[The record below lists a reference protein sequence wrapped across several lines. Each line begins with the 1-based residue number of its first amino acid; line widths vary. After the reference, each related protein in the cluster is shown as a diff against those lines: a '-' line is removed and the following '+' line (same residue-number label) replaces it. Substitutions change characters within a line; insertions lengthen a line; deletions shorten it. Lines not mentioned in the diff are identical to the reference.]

1 MSSSTGTSVDI
12 FRDDID
18 TEDSS
23 PEGTT
28 VVHIDSNLIHW
39 RPHDPENPFNFP
51 LWRKVMIC
59 LLLCIQ
65 TAWITCCS
73 SSSSAISQE
82 MQEEF
87 NVSSLVSRL
96 PVAIFVFG
104 MGVGPVLL
112 TPLAEDFGRKKVNV
126 ACLCLIPCAL
136 AHNLGTIVVCRF
148 FCGILGATVFNSVAN
163 IPDLWKGDDIVGL
176 WAMNIWAYSAEV
188 LVLGPMIAAYINH
201 AFGWRWV
208 YGIWGIVGAV
218 LIIPYVILVP
228 ETRRSAILVARAQ
241 HARRAGHIDAWAID
255 ENLRRRSF
263 RQILT
268 ETLFRP
274 AVMLFTEPIV
284 YCFALYD
291 GLNYGIIYLAVEA
304 TPLIYAQYGF
314 RDPQVQLTYLAMVIG
329 FTLAIPLFYLQHK
342 VTLWQEKKQGRKN
355 VPENKL
361 LWVFVAAFL
370 FPISMYWFAWTGR
383 PPISIYWSLGALV
396 LFGLSSHIV
405 FLAVCDYTVESYGL
419 MASSA
424 VTGQSFARECFCGI
438 LALFGVQFYHDVG
451 FEWAST
457 ILAILATLM
466 GVFPFLFYRY
476 GPTIRQR
483 SRYAQEIA
491 RLEDEERQPLLN

>member
-39 RPHDPENPFNFP
+39 R
-51 LWRKVMIC
+51 
-59 LLLCIQ
+59 
-65 TAWITCCS
+65 
-73 SSSSAISQE
+73 E

-112 TPLAEDFGRKKVNV
+112 TPLAEVKTSAERKSTSLAFVSSASN
-126 ACLCLIPCAL
+126 LPIPCAL
-136 AHNLGTIVVCRF
+136 AHNLGTIVVCRYVFSHFVAFDFDISFGSF

-163 IPDLWKGDDIVGL
+163 IPDLWKGDDVVGL

-304 TPLIYAQYGF
+304 TPLIYAQYGL

-361 LWVFVAAFL
+361 LWVFV
-370 FPISMYWFAWTGR
+370 G
-383 PPISIYWSLGALV
+383 
-396 LFGLSSHIV
+396 
-405 FLAVCDYTVESYGL
+405 
-419 MASSA
+419 
-424 VTGQSFARECFCGI
+424 
-438 LALFGVQFYHDVG
+438 
-451 FEWAST
+451 
-457 ILAILATLM
+457 
-466 GVFPFLFYRY
+466 
-476 GPTIRQR
+476 
-483 SRYAQEIA
+483 
-491 RLEDEERQPLLN
+491 

>member
-39 RPHDPENPFNFP
+39 R
-51 LWRKVMIC
+51 
-59 LLLCIQ
+59 
-65 TAWITCCS
+65 
-73 SSSSAISQE
+73 E

-104 MGVGPVLL
+104 MGLGPVLL

-126 ACLCLIPCAL
+126 ACLYLLQIPCAL

-163 IPDLWKGDDIVGL
+163 IPDLWKGDDVVGL

-304 TPLIYAQYGF
+304 TPLIYAQYGL

-342 VTLWQEKKQGRKN
+342 VTLWQEKKHGRKN

-396 LFGLSSHIV
+396 LFGLSSIV

-424 VTGQSFARECFCGI
+424 VTGQSFARDTSVGSHHWCI
-438 LALFGVQFYHDVG
+438 VG